1 MQTVGLKS
9 GDLGDAERRI
19 QTTWEVNL
27 SASIITQIQQIPN
40 VCPCRILP
48 DETGLQS
55 ILTKPITTDHGPCF
69 SMIYLCDKLH
79 RRHALVLMMMMIRTP
94 QLVCILRKLKTKPNG
109 CLGRSASWANHC
121 ECLPNQTSDSFSIW
135 IWHTI
140 LYNSR
145 RPMLRSMQTS
155 WGVLALVEIVIHNVE
170 GDVKI
175 DIIMTRTTKP

>member
-69 SMIYLCDKLH
+69 SMIYLCDKLQ
-79 RRHALVLMMMMIRTP
+79 RRHALVLLLMMIIIRFRWCVLKQCWRVFNLVAKQPTNQPTRQAGQAKP
-94 QLVCILRKLKTKPNG
+94 QEADNLKRGLP
-109 CLGRSASWANHC
+109 RS
-121 ECLPNQTSDSFSIW
+121 SFF
-135 IWHTI
+135 
-140 LYNSR
+140 SR
-145 RPMLRSMQTS
+145 SKNCTM
-155 WGVLALVEIVIHNVE
+155 
-170 GDVKI
+170 KI
-175 DIIMTRTTKP
+175 CSVQCCVSV